1 MKIQHINDD
10 ECMKIVLKVKVLNS
24 LLIMNL

>member
-10 ECMKIVLKVKVLNS
+10 ECMKITLKIKVLNL